1 MVVEPPSRL
10 SACTAPSARMSR
22 VEGEQLVRVGTGDIL
37 LPHLAVW
44 VIGLTAVTG
53 VRLLGHNRP
62 VIGYWPLWL
71 AGCAALLGT
80 GFAAAYLPRRRIRE
94 AGRRMAWSA
103 ADAAIRSATV
113 SRDASP
119 ATVVE
124 AEQLLAR
131 AESIAAQR
139 GGRSA
144 ARAAAGYARRADA
157 LWRAAGG

>member
-1 MVVEPPSRL
+1 MNKSMAARATRAAAVPSHGAGGPGGG
-10 SACTAPSARMSR
+10 SPGS
-22 VEGEQLVRVGTGDIL
+22 
-37 LPHLAVW
+37 VW
-44 VIGLTAVTG
+44 
-53 VRLLGHNRP
+53 LGHNRP

-71 AGCAALLGT
+71 IGCAALLGT
-80 GFAAAYLPRRRIRE
+80 GFAAAYLPHRRIRE

-103 ADAAIRSATV
+103 TDAAIRSATV

-119 ATVVE
+119 ATVAE

-131 AESIAAQR
+131 AESIAAGR